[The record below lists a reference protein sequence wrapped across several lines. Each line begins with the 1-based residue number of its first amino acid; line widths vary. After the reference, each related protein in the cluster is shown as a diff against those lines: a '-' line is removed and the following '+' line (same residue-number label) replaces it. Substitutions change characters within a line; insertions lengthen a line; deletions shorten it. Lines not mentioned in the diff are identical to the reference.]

1 MTLDSDLV
9 KSYFSDVVLKTTCGG
24 REYTWIEK
32 SGRAC
37 LTVDGST
44 LLWWGEPGDPRNI
57 ISPSVPLEVLLAL
70 SILRLTN
77 P

>member
-1 MTLDSDLV
+1 MALDYGLV
-9 KSYFSDVVLKTTCGG
+9 KKYFACMVLKTTCGG

-44 LLWWGEPGDPRNI
+44 LLWWGEPGDPQNVI
-57 ISPSVPLEVLLAL
+57 VDVPLEVLLSL
-70 SILRLTN
+70 SIQRN
-77 P
+77 RA

>member
-1 MTLDSDLV
+1 MV
-9 KSYFSDVVLKTTCGG
+9 CKTTCDG

-32 SGRAC
+32 GGRAA
-37 LTVDGST
+37 LIMEGT

-57 ISPSVPLEVLLAL
+57 ISPTVPLEVLLAL